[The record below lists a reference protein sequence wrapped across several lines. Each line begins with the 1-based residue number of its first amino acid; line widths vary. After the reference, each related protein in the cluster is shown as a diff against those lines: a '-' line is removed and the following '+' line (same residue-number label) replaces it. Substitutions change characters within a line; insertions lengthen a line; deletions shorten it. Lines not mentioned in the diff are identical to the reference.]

1 MKKSIFFNLPYWSTL
16 KLRHNLDVMHIEK
29 NIRDSLL
36 GTLLNISGKTKDTL
50 KARRDLCVMGI
61 RKDLHLQQNGTFTS
75 MPHANYTLSK
85 AEKTAFLDWLKGMKF
100 LDGYASNISQCV
112 NVKEGKILG
121 MKSHNCHVFL
131 QYLLPVAIRPYLS
144 AEIRTTVTE
153 FSFFCKELCARTLK
167 LDVLSRMKDDIIV
180 ILCKFEKIF
189 PPAFFDIMVHLAVHL
204 PREAELAGPVQTRWM
219 YPMERTLGRCKKC
232 VQNRAHP
239 EGCIAEAYLSFECLT
254 FSSMYLNEIET
265 KWNREEWNSDV
276 TQVERSKDLSVF
288 SQRVRP
294 LGAAKFITLEDK
306 VLTRALWYVLNNCD
320 EIASCIRLV
329 NDL

>member
-1 MKKSIFFNLPYWSTL
+1 
-16 KLRHNLDVMHIEK
+16 MHIEK

-61 RKDLHLQQNGTFTS
+61 RKDLHLQQNGTFTL

-100 LDGYASNISQCV
+100 PDGYASNISQCV

-204 PREAELAGPVQTRWM
+204 PREAELAGPVQTR
-219 YPMERTLGRCKKC
+219 
-232 VQNRAHP
+232 
-239 EGCIAEAYLSFECLT
+239 
-254 FSSMYLNEIET
+254 
-265 KWNREEWNSDV
+265 
-276 TQVERSKDLSVF
+276 
-288 SQRVRP
+288 
-294 LGAAKFITLEDK
+294 
-306 VLTRALWYVLNNCD
+306 
-320 EIASCIRLV
+320 
-329 NDL
+329 